1 MTGTLRPGMLLQ
13 TLLTIGLTCSTRHE
27 TSPERASRLAMI
39 ARTNHKLDVAFPVK
53 ANGLIQIQPSQWDQ
67 LAVPAPGYTHP
78 RAGLAPVIPR
88 NIAGTVFKTP
98 PGKLRDGHLF
108 AE

>member
-1 MTGTLRPGMLLQ
+1 MSVGLMAAESELSFKPSV
-13 TLLTIGLTCSTRHE
+13 TIGLTCSIRHE

-67 LAVPAPGYTHP
+67 LAVPVQGYTHQL
-78 RAGLAPVIPR
+78 AGLEPVIPR
-88 NIAGTVFKTP
+88 KIAGTVFKNQ
-98 PGKLRDGHLF
+98 PG
-108 AE
+108 